1 MTRKQLAD
9 AFNRLAEAAA
19 VVAIELEADDAPQ
32 AVPSPAARTAA
43 AGGPSPVA
51 VNTSVCPKHGVP
63 FTPSKNPEWAAYCS
77 QLTDDPAW
85 GKPKTDRDG
94 NPVLYCR
101 ITSRN
106 AGEWL
111 AVHGAAA

>member
-43 AGGPSPVA
+43 AGPERPVVA
-51 VNTSVCPKHGVP
+51 DTVCPKHRVAYI
-63 FTPSKNPEWAAYCS
+63 PSKNPEWQPYCPEKS
-77 QLTDDPAW
+77 DDPAW
-85 GKPKTDRDG
+85 
-94 NPVLYCR
+94 
-101 ITSRN
+101 RN
-106 AGEWL
+106 AKGYCSIKPSSARKWL
-111 AVHGAAA
+111 EINGAAA